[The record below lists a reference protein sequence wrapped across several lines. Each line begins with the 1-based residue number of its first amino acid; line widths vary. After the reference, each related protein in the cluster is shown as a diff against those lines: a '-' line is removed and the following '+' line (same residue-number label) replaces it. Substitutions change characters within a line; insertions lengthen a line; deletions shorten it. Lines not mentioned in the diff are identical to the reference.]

1 METSRSDLEKVMKQW
16 KGEAGRMYVP
26 DLVKYDDESGT
37 LFIYTTRPDQ
47 IMGFRNNLL
56 TRFTEIIRSL
66 HLRNCTRI
74 CIVPVTGVVGRFRN
88 GNNIPDDIENILEGW
103 KYEAVGEDFHNNF
116 PVMVTYEYG
125 NQEMKI
131 YTLDNDRFLGKDL
144 SLFNKYFNLLKEKDH
159 SLLKMTIGDSQFALS
174 PVNKFSL

>member
-1 METSRSDLEKVMKQW
+1 
-16 KGEAGRMYVP
+16 
-26 DLVKYDDESGT
+26 
-37 LFIYTTRPDQ
+37 
-47 IMGFRNNLL
+47 
-56 TRFTEIIRSL
+56 
-66 HLRNCTRI
+66 
-74 CIVPVTGVVGRFRN
+74 
-88 GNNIPDDIENILEGW
+88 
-103 KYEAVGEDFHNNF
+103 
-116 PVMVTYEYG
+116 MVTYEYG